1 MTIFSG
7 QVEDLRR
14 RLTKIEAATE
24 RGAWVAFTPT
34 LKQGTTTFVLA
45 AASYAYYHYAAG
57 VMEIDAYCKV
67 SSGTG
72 QAGQAVHLGGWPTD
86 YLVAGRS
93 GRRAAG
99 GSFRAKRS
107 GARAAVGHPVT
118 FFDDLAG
125 EGDTSA
131 KAGDECY
138 GETNSGWAYQAAAN
152 DEFSIYVI
160 FRPGA
165 A

>member
-1 MTIFSG
+1 MGLMARHDQDYGERIA
-7 QVEDLRR
+7 
-14 RLTKIEAATE
+14 RLEASRE

-45 AASYAYYHYAAG
+45 AASYGWYHYAAG
-57 VMEIDAYCKV
+57 VLEIDAYCKV

-99 GSFRAKRS
+99 GSFRAQRS

-152 DEFSIYVI
+152 DEFSVYAI